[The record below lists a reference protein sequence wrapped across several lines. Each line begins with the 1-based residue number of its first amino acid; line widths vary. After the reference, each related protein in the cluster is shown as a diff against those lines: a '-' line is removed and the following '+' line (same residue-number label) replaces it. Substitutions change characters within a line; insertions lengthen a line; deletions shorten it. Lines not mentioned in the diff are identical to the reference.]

1 MLELPGLTSTGDVG
15 KDLDNLKRYI
25 ARLVPALEIELI
37 GAKQDDYASEYNAQT
52 LGVGA
57 TDKQT
62 TAGALVAHE
71 LRQDNPHHVTA
82 GQLGLTLDKLVTIAF
97 TASGLM
103 ARIGDKRGV
112 QINIQDVTV
121 TVSAWTQGDGVRY
134 ADTDLGNWE
143 AKMPVLFAAV
153 PAMRGYRTERNYWA
167 GPLIG
172 SGSEQIGTLRIY
184 RPGTSGGS
192 SSQEDDDETYEVDTG
207 TAQTEEVQVNLTM
220 IGLGVYGYGDGEE

>member
-37 GAKQDDYASEYNAQT
+37 GAKQDDYASEYNAQK

-57 TDKQT
+57 SDKQT

-112 QINIQDVTV
+112 QINIQDVSV
-121 TVSAWTQGDGVRY
+121 TVESWTVNENLRY
-134 ADTDLGNWE
+134 ADMDLGEWE
-143 AKMPVLFAAV
+143 AKMPVLFAAY
-153 PAMRGYRTERNYWA
+153 PALKGSRAERNTWA
-167 GPLIG
+167 GTLIG

-184 RPGTSGGS
+184 RPGGAAVE
-192 SSQEDDDETYEVDTG
+192 QVDDEYVVVGETG
-207 TAQTEEVQVNLTM
+207 QNETVTVQLTM
-220 IGLGVYGYGDGEE
+220 IGMGVYGYGDEE